1 MNEPWSV
8 DKDSLLRS
16 LNTNSQAGLNQS
28 EAQNRLKQSGPN
40 RLAAERKVT
49 FWGVFWEEIREPMIV
64 LLLVVGIIYS
74 IWGQASDAITIFAI
88 IIALVFTEI
97 FTEYRAKKGVAAL
110 RKYSQPTVSLL
121 RDGRYQNVST
131 VEVVKGDIAIL
142 EVGEIV
148 PADIRIIS
156 SFGLQ
161 TNESALTGESSPVA
175 KYEKELAS
183 NTVLAERNNMVFA
196 GTTVTRGRALGVV
209 TAIGMETEL
218 GRITGLV
225 IEAKEPK
232 TGLQQA
238 MKQLA
243 GLLVW
248 VAVSFSVVIPL
259 IGIIQL
265 KPWQYPGFPI
275 SLPNIPGVKDM
286 ILTGLSLSFAT
297 IPEELPIIITM
308 VLGIG
313 ALTLSR
319 KNVLIRRLSTA
330 ETLGDITTIVT
341 DKTGTIT
348 ENRMVLGA
356 IWSDSTAKSFSAHRF
371 TETELLLLRIGLLT
385 SCTRITERECTSDD
399 PMEAAL
405 IEAAKSAGIVP
416 EELLNKYA
424 MQTEFSFDNERK
436 MMSVVFGHD
445 SESVVYAKGAPE
457 VILNKSSKILQ
468 GQSERGKTDK
478 DNTSV
483 MAAIERMAGEAM
495 RVIAFAY
502 KDISSSTNV
511 SQYDSE
517 SNLTFVGLAGLIDPL
532 RPGVVEAF
540 ETTKEAGIRTVI
552 VSGDY
557 PLTVQK
563 VASEVGIDA
572 GSQVIAG
579 GELERMNDNELTK
592 NLKQVSLYARTTP
605 EQKLRIVQLLQKS
618 GQVVGVTGDGINDA
632 PALKSANVGI
642 AMGETGTEVARE
654 AAGMVLADDSFSS
667 ITSGIREGRKIFDN
681 LKKGVTYYLSVK
693 IALVLTFLVPLILN
707 LPFPF
712 SPIQI
717 ILLEL
722 FMDLA
727 ASTTFVVEP
736 MEPGTMQR
744 PPRSPK
750 ERFINRAMLANMS
763 TGSLCLAAAVLINY
777 LSAWYFGW
785 GAAEARTLAF
795 ATWLVGHV
803 FLAVTMRSHRESIW
817 KIGLLS
823 NKALLVWAG
832 AALAFLILVTNLKV
846 AQIPLKLTSLNAT
859 GWLAAFITPLV
870 TVFFF
875 EIKKLV
881 GRARQNKAATALTS
895 AAK

>member
-1 MNEPWSV
+1 MNQPWAV
-8 DKDSLLRS
+8 DTESLLQS
-16 LNTNSQAGLNQS
+16 LNTDASTGLSQT
-28 EAQNRLKQSGPN
+28 EADNRLKQSGPN
-40 RLAAERKVT
+40 RLTIERKVS
-49 FWGVFWEEIREPMIV
+49 FWGVFREEITEPMIL

-74 IWGQASDAITIFAI
+74 IWGKASDAITIFVI
-88 IIALVFTEI
+88 IIALVFVEI

-110 RKYSQPTVSLL
+110 RKFSQPTVTLL
-121 RDGRYQNVST
+121 RDGRYQSVPT
-131 VEVVKGDIAIL
+131 PEIVKGDIAIL
-142 EVGEIV
+142 EVGEII
-148 PADIRIIS
+148 PADIRIIN

-161 TNESALTGESSPVA
+161 ANESALTGESTPVP
-175 KYEKELAS
+175 KYEKKLS
-183 NTVLAERNNMVFA
+183 STTILAERNNMVFA
-196 GTTVTRGRALGVV
+196 GTTITRGRAVGLV
-209 TAIGMETEL
+209 TATGMETEL

-225 IEAKEPK
+225 IEAKEPR

-248 VAVSFSVVIPL
+248 VAVSFSAIIPVIGFL
-259 IGIIQL
+259 QHKQL
-265 KPWQYPGFPI
+265 
-275 SLPNIPGVKDM
+275 KDM

-308 VLGIG
+308 VLGLG
-313 ALTLSR
+313 ALTLSK

-348 ENRMVLGA
+348 ENKMALDS
-356 IWSDSTAKSFSAHRF
+356 IWSDGTAKSFSENRF
-371 TETELLLLRIGLLT
+371 TEAELRLLRIGLLT
-385 SCTRITERECTSDD
+385 SCTRITGSGCSSND
-399 PMEAAL
+399 PMEAA
-405 IEAAKSAGIVP
+405 IIESAEAAGLVP
-416 EELLNKYA
+416 EDVLTKYA
-424 MQTEFSFDNERK
+424 LQTEFSFDNERK
-436 MMSVVFGHD
+436 MMSAVFRHNG
-445 SESVVYAKGAPE
+445 ESVVYAKGAPE
-457 VILNKSSKILQ
+457 VILNKSSHLLHE
-468 GQSERGKTDK
+468 QSEIKKTAK
-478 DNTSV
+478 DDI
-483 MAAIERMAGEAM
+483 AIGNVIEKMAGQAM

-502 KDISSSTNV
+502 KDIGSEVNI
-511 SQYDSE
+511 SQDASE
-517 SNLTFVGLAGLIDPL
+517 DNLIFVGLVGLVDPL
-532 RPGVVEAF
+532 RSGVIDAF

-572 GSQVIAG
+572 GSPAITGA
-579 GELERMNDNELTK
+579 ELDRIDDNELKK
-592 NLKQVSLYARTTP
+592 NLSQVSLYARTTP
-605 EQKLRIVQLLQKS
+605 EQKLRIVRLLQES
-618 GQVVGVTGDGINDA
+618 GQIVAVTGDGINDA

-667 ITSGIREGRKIFDN
+667 ITAGVREGRKIFDN

-693 IALVLTFLVPLILN
+693 IALVLTFLIPLILD

-750 ERFINRAMLANMS
+750 ERFINRTMLENMS

-777 LSAWYFGW
+777 LSAWYLGW
-785 GAAEARTLAF
+785 GAAEAQTLAF

-817 KIGLLS
+817 KIGLFS
-823 NKALLVWAG
+823 NKALLVWAA
-832 AALAFLILVTNLKV
+832 AALAFLILVTNVPIL
-846 AQIPLKLTSLNAT
+846 QTPLKLTSLSAI
-859 GWLAAFITPLV
+859 GWVAAFTTPLI

-881 GRARQNKAATALTS
+881 GRRRRNKVLPGLTS
-895 AAK
+895 TAVN